1 MKIFSLY
8 FFSCEENI
16 FTMIL
21 SSCPQRKSL
30 PAQLVIVLILEGGC
44 HGWRCCKHNKK
55 WTPLLTLRRPRRRV
69 FDESQKMTAKVASA
83 EDEDDEDD
91 QPTKKRAAP
100 T

>member
-1 MKIFSLY
+1 
-8 FFSCEENI
+8 
-16 FTMIL
+16 
-21 SSCPQRKSL
+21 
-30 PAQLVIVLILEGGC
+30 
-44 HGWRCCKHNKK
+44 
-55 WTPLLTLRRPRRRV
+55 V